1 MNIDKIRSDFP
12 VLVNQPDLVYLD
24 SAASGLVSQPVIETV
39 NKYFTEYPVNIH
51 RGMYKMSATA
61 SELYEEAR
69 SKIANFLNAANE
81 EIIFTSG
88 ATHGLNL
95 VANITTGD
103 LRPGDNVV
111 LTRYE
116 HHANLV
122 PWQQM
127 AKRKGF
133 SLRFIE
139 LDKETYLV
147 DEASI
152 GRVIDE
158 KTKIVSF
165 SLASNA
171 LGTIPPIEKIISAAK
186 SVGAIVIADAAQA
199 IMHRPIDVKKLGV
212 DFLAFSG
219 HKIYGPRG
227 TGVLFGKKELLE
239 KYEPFFFGGDMIA
252 QVSYEDAT
260 WADLPAKFEA
270 GTPNISGMIGL
281 GTAIDYLNSI
291 GWETII
297 AHEKKTTAYL
307 VEKIQ
312 TCATLIGTTSLDSRV
327 GSVSFILDG
336 IHTHDTADILD
347 KYSVCVRAGH
357 HCAMP
362 LMRYLNLNGTTRASL
377 GIYSTTADVDRL
389 IEGIAEVKKVFGK

>member
-1 MNIDKIRSDFP
+1 MNIEKIRADFP
-12 VLVNQPDLVYLD
+12 VLANNPDLVYLD
-24 SAASGLVSQPVIETV
+24 SAASGLVSRPVIETV

-51 RGMYKMSATA
+51 RGLYKMSATA
-61 SELYEEAR
+61 SELYEQAR
-69 SKIANFLNAANE
+69 SKIANFLNASDQ

-88 ATHGLNL
+88 ATHSLNL
-95 VANITTGD
+95 VANITSRD

-127 AKRKGF
+127 AKRFGF

-139 LDKETYLV
+139 LNKDTYLV
-147 DEASI
+147 DETSI
-152 GRVIDE
+152 ETVID
-158 KTKIVSF
+158 KNTKIVSF

-171 LGTIPPIEKIISAAK
+171 LGTIPPTDKIISAAK
-186 SVGAIVIADAAQA
+186 LVGALVIADAAQA
-199 IMHRPIDVKKLGV
+199 IMHLPIDVKKLGV

-227 TGVLFGKKELLE
+227 TGVLFGRKELLE

-252 QVSYEDAT
+252 QVTYEDAT

-270 GTPNISGMIGL
+270 GTPNICGLIGL
-281 GTAIDYLNSI
+281 GAAIDYLESI
-291 GWETII
+291 GWEAIT
-297 AHEKKTTAYL
+297 AHEREITAYL

-312 TCATLIGTTSLDSRV
+312 TVATLIGTTSLENRV

-347 KYSVCVRAGH
+347 KYNVCVRAGH

-377 GIYSTTADVDRL
+377 GIYSTKTDVDRL
-389 IEGIAEVKKVFGK
+389 IEGIAKVKTVFEK